1 MKNHKPDGKKRV
13 SVCAVD
19 RTAGQTGKEHLKRA
33 ELYAR
38 KTLDFFS
45 LKGELSVAFVDD
57 PEMRELN
64 RNYRNISRTTDVL
77 TFEQGREGLIGDLVI
92 SLETARRRAA
102 LYGISLPEEIKRL
115 VVHGIA
121 HLAGHMHKKKKEGE
135 KMRAEESGILRLLS
149 GL

>member
-1 MKNHKPDGKKRV
+1 MSV
-13 SVCAVD
+13 SVVD
-19 RTAGQTGKEHLKRA
+19 RTAGKTGGEHLKPA
-33 ELYAR
+33 KLCAR

-57 PEMRELN
+57 REMRELN
-64 RNYRNISRTTDVL
+64 RTYRNISRTTDVL
-77 TFEQGREGLIGDLVI
+77 AFEQGREGLIGDLVI

-121 HLAGHMHKKKKEGE
+121 HLAGHTHKRKKEGE
-135 KMRAEESGILRLLS
+135 KMREKESGILRLLS